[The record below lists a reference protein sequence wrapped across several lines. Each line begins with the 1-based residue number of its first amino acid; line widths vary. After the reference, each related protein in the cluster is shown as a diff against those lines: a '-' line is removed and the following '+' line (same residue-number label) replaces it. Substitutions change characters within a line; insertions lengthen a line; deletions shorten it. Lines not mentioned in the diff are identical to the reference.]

1 MNESN
6 KYRRQ
11 SEELRP
17 QLQRHLRSDAQ
28 DYVLSLYNNNE
39 ERKLVYHNYQRTTDT
54 VNEVE
59 LIADSLEWGEAERE
73 PCILAAWFHTV
84 GYLFDYDNPIPKSQ
98 DLARGFLT
106 TQQYPSEPMQRVL
119 DIIAGIGPEGE
130 STELEVRVLSDA
142 IAGQRFNAPFFE
154 ERPLLR
160 LEWELSQ
167 GRRISHYEWQ
177 QIQLQE
183 LLKARYYTPFAKRNY
198 GPRTAQHL
206 LQQKAKAEKTKLQP
220 HQLIDEKEGRV
231 RKFQGLEKKIPNSAT
246 QTFFRTNYRNHIN
259 LSAIADNKANIMISV
274 NAILISVVISILS
287 YQNIPETKPF
297 ILLPIVLFLVTGL
310 TSLICAVLSIRPKV
324 TTPPEGPID
333 LEAAKRNV
341 VFFGNF
347 VRMDLE
353 QYEAAVDAVLRD
365 GELLYGN
372 MARDLYFLGQVLDKK
387 YRYLTMSYNIFMVG
401 FVATVATFLLAIFI

>member
-39 ERKLVYHNYQRTTDT
+39 ESKLVYHNYQRTADT

-106 TQQYPSEPMQRVL
+106 AQQYPSEPMQRVL

-198 GPRTAQHL
+198 GP
-206 LQQKAKAEKTKLQP
+206 
-220 HQLIDEKEGRV
+220 
-231 RKFQGLEKKIPNSAT
+231 
-246 QTFFRTNYRNHIN
+246 
-259 LSAIADNKANIMISV
+259 
-274 NAILISVVISILS
+274 
-287 YQNIPETKPF
+287 
-297 ILLPIVLFLVTGL
+297 
-310 TSLICAVLSIRPKV
+310 
-324 TTPPEGPID
+324 
-333 LEAAKRNV
+333 
-341 VFFGNF
+341 
-347 VRMDLE
+347 
-353 QYEAAVDAVLRD
+353 
-365 GELLYGN
+365 
-372 MARDLYFLGQVLDKK
+372 
-387 YRYLTMSYNIFMVG
+387 
-401 FVATVATFLLAIFI
+401 